1 MNSEFPFFLV
11 YYIGLFVAT
20 VFLSRFIFRKYIEF
34 ARSYKLIKATN
45 KRAAH
50 KGTVFTGGGVVY
62 AAVIMVSALILDN
75 LDFVEF
81 SNFSPIVATAI
92 LVSIFGFYDD
102 FVEVSAF
109 NKYIVLAFLIFMLL
123 YANSTLP
130 IIQSLNGFLGIS
142 KIGYIPGLLFTAFVY
157 LSIMNA
163 INLTDGIDGY
173 LAIFSIFF
181 FLTFLFINS
190 INQFYTLASVSVII
204 IGCSMIFLRYNFHK
218 GKKLFVGDAGSL
230 FIGFWIATY
239 LITYITGALNSPLI
253 DVFSINIDNIPVIA
267 ISMISIP
274 VLDTLRVMLVRI
286 LNKKSPFAA
295 DRNHLHH
302 ILLDSGMTHLRT
314 SLFLTFINWF
324 NCILIF
330 LLEQNFNSKELTVIY
345 IAISVFWYIF
355 FEYLKRKNLALNQA

>member
-1 MNSEFPFFLV
+1 MNSEFPFFV
-11 YYIGLFVAT
+11 IYYLGLLIVT
-20 VFLSRFIFRKYIEF
+20 IFLSRFIFSKYLQF
-34 ARSYKLIKATN
+34 AKTYNLNNSVNRNFGQKSNIL
-45 KRAAH
+45 
-50 KGTVFTGGGVVY
+50 TGGGVVFASVVMV
-62 AAVIMVSALILDN
+62 AALVLEN

-81 SNFSPIVATAI
+81 SNFSPVLATSI
-92 LVSIFGFYDD
+92 LIAVVGFYSD
-102 FVEVSAF
+102 FVNISSF
-109 NKYIVLAFLIFMLL
+109 SKFIILIFLILMLL
-123 YANSTLP
+123 YSDVILP
-130 IIQSLNGFLGIS
+130 IIKNFNGFLGIYE
-142 KIGYIPGLLFTAFVY
+142 IGYIPGLLFTTFVY

-181 FLTFLFINS
+181 FLSFLFTNS

-204 IGCSMIFLRYNFHK
+204 IGCSIIFLRYNFHK

-230 FIGFWIATY
+230 FIGFWIATF
-239 LITYITGALNSPLI
+239 LITYITSAPNSILV
-253 DVFSINIDNIPVIA
+253 DVFSININNVPVIA

-324 NCILIF
+324 NAILIF
-330 LLEQNFNSKELTVIY
+330 LLEQDFNSKELTAIY
-345 IAISVFWYIF
+345 ILISVFWYFF
-355 FEYLKRKNLALNQA
+355 FEYINRKNLKF

>member
-1 MNSEFPFFLV
+1 MNSEFPFLL
-11 YYIGLFVAT
+11 YYLGVLAGS
-20 VFLSRFIFRKYIEF
+20 VFLSRFIFRKYIQF
-34 ARSYKLIKATN
+34 AKTYNLVKAAN
-45 KRAAH
+45 SRAAH

-62 AAVIMVSALILDN
+62 AAVIMVAALILDN
-75 LDFVEF
+75 MDFVEF

-92 LVSIFGFYDD
+92 LVSILGFFDD
-102 FVEVSAF
+102 FIEISPF
-109 NKYIVLAFLIFMLL
+109 NKYIVLTFLILMLL
-123 YANSTLP
+123 YANATLP
-130 IIQSLNGFLGIS
+130 IIQNLNGFFGIHE
-142 KIGYIPGLLFTAFVY
+142 IGYIPGLIFTSFVY

-181 FLTFLFINS
+181 FTSLLYNFDVNK
-190 INQFYTLASVSVII
+190 FYTLNTVSAII
-204 IGCSMIFLRYNFHK
+204 IGCSAMFMRYNFSK

-239 LITYITGALNSPLI
+239 LITYITSAQNSILI
-253 DVFSINIDNIPVIA
+253 DVYSIQLENIPVIA

-286 LNKKSPFAA
+286 INKKSPFAA

-314 SLFLTFINWF
+314 SLFLTVINWF
-324 NCILIF
+324 NCISIF
-330 LLEQNFNSKELTVIY
+330 LMEQNFNSKELTIIY
-345 IAISVFWYIF
+345 VFMSLFWFFF
-355 FEYLKRKNLALNQA
+355 FEYINRKNLISSKG

>member
-1 MNSEFPFFLV
+1 MNSVFPFFLV
-11 YYIGLFVAT
+11 YYLGLLIAT
-20 VFLSRFIFRKYIEF
+20 IFLSRFIFRKYIQF
-34 ARSYKLIKATN
+34 AKSYNLIKAVN
-45 KRAAH
+45 SRAAH

-92 LVSIFGFYDD
+92 LVSILGFFDD
-102 FVEVSAF
+102 FIEISAF
-109 NKYIVLAFLIFMLL
+109 NKYIVLSFLILMLL

-130 IIQSLNGFLGIS
+130 IIQNLNGFLGIYE
-142 KIGYIPGLLFTAFVY
+142 IGYIPGLLFTAFVY

-181 FLTFLFINS
+181 FLSFLFTNS
-190 INQFYTLASVSVII
+190 INQFYTLTSVSVII
-204 IGCSMIFLRYNFHK
+204 IGCSIIFLRYNFHK

-239 LITYITGALNSPLI
+239 LITYITSAPNSILV
-253 DVFSINIDNIPVIA
+253 DVFSININNVPVIA

-324 NCILIF
+324 NSILIF
-330 LLEQNFNSKELTVIY
+330 LLEQNFNSKELTMIY
-345 IAISVFWYIF
+345 IAISIFWYLF
-355 FEYLKRKNLALNQA
+355 FEYVSRKNLKS